1 MSLLELKNI
10 LEGCNF
16 YREGYHANDR
26 MKGNKAVGDTSI
38 VCVHKLAWNLLGA
51 ANCRMGLPP
60 RGKKVQVRFK
70 RNSSTGRTDERR
82 AGPKGGLGN
91 VSLRLIPISC

>member
-26 MKGNKAVGDTSI
+26 MKGNKAVGDTFI
-38 VCVHKLAWNLLGA
+38 VCVHKLAWNL
-51 ANCRMGLPP
+51 
-60 RGKKVQVRFK
+60 RG
-70 RNSSTGRTDERR
+70 
-82 AGPKGGLGN
+82 
-91 VSLRLIPISC
+91 C